1 VTITTLSFKL
11 KRSWVL
17 MGFSLQYFFE
27 QIADLSHGPI
37 SACYF
42 RLIRGVRYD
51 IGVSILDYDWQS
63 NGSQAGQVVDIV
75 ADKRNLVQRNACLS
89 RELVNHGKLIVA
101 PIDAIDDEF
110 ATASLDHGIDFSRNH
125 HNRETQG
132 LQLTDSQP
140 VTAHT
145 TDCFSSVF
153 KNEDG
158 VVCENAVEIKSDQPD
173 VTNDFRE
180 RFGV

>member
-1 VTITTLSFKL
+1 
-11 KRSWVL
+11 
-17 MGFSLQYFFE
+17 MACSLQYFFE
-27 QIADLSHGPI
+27 QITDLSHCSI
-37 SACYF
+37 SACYL
-42 RLIRGVRYD
+42 RLVRGVRND
-51 IGVSILDYDWQS
+51 IGMGILDYNWQS

-89 RELVNHGKLIVA
+89 GELVNDSKLIVA
-101 PIDAIDDEF
+101 PVDAFDDEF
-110 ATASLDHGIDFSRNH
+110 ATASLDYGIDFSRNH
-125 HNRETQG
+125 DNRKTQG

-145 TDCFSSVF
+145 ADGFSSVF

-158 VVCENAVEIKSDQPD
+158 VVCENAVEIESDQPD